1 MSAGVLGLR
10 CVREMGAGRPRAA
23 RGLVMRGLEPRGGLE
38 AEWKAVASPTG
49 GALRGEVQAWG
60 GDREEWGARS
70 LALVVSMR
78 LV

>member
-1 MSAGVLGLR
+1 LR
-10 CVREMGAGRPRAA
+10 DGRGEAEGRA
-23 RGLVMRGLEPRGGLE
+23 RPGYSMRGLEPQGGLE
-38 AEWKAVASPTG
+38 AEWKTVASPTG